1 MLGETLTGVV
11 GGLASQPVS
20 ALTMVVGLV
29 AVVVGFG
36 AWWTYFDFAGHR
48 CPRPE
53 PVASLQWMFSHL
65 PLTAAIA
72 TMGAAMVSL
81 VDHAHDGRTP
91 AATAWV
97 LSAGAAVV
105 LGTTMLIA
113 ASLPGLAPRPRAV
126 PATVPRLRRGGR
138 GVRRCRRRPADATD
152 PRSRARSPAQHPL
165 GTRRCPPPGHLT

>member
-91 AATAWV
+91 
-97 LSAGAAVV
+97 
-105 LGTTMLIA
+105 
-113 ASLPGLAPRPRAV
+113 PPRPGSCLRA
-126 PATVPRLRRGGR
+126 PPSCWA
-138 GVRRCRRRPADATD
+138 RP
-152 PRSRARSPAQHPL
+152 
-165 GTRRCPPPGHLT
+165 C